1 MFDHRSHIIGGFIC
15 VFKLLNVVF
24 LAQHHDQDSPYFA
37 VFVEQIIKHFNYG
50 LIEVMIKAIV
60 PVGSC
65 VVSNVEILSRS
76 SIHYRRKRSIM
87 VQILDG

>member
-65 VVSNVEILSRS
+65 VVSNVEILYSF
-76 SIHYRRKRSIM
+76 
-87 VQILDG
+87 